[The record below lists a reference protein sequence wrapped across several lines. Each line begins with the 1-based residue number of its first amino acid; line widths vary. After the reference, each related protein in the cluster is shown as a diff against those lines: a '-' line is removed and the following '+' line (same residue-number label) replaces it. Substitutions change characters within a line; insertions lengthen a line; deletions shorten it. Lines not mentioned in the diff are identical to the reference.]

1 MDIRSIATIKAILSE
16 GSFQKAAQ
24 RLNCSQSTVT
34 FQVRQLEN
42 ELSLRLFERI
52 GRRMVFSQAG
62 KAILPHMES
71 ILRSMHDIEEYSSGR
86 CEPTG
91 ELHIAVAES
100 LLSYKVHHILGIFVE
115 QAPKV
120 RIELHSRNCH
130 DIRNGILS
138 GEYDM
143 GVYYDVGG
151 HPNTL
156 KLIRIG
162 EVEGVIVASPA
173 LLPELRDF
181 DSPDQEKDISFVI
194 NEPRSVYRER
204 MQAHLR
210 AKNILL
216 RNTIEL
222 WSVEAIKRSVAGNI
236 GISFLPR
243 FAVERELAEGELVE
257 LPADMPKNKIKAICS
272 HHRNREL
279 SPAMLLFK
287 RLLMEA
293 DMFSEK

>member
-1 MDIRSIATIKAILSE
+1 
-16 GSFQKAAQ
+16 
-24 RLNCSQSTVT
+24 
-34 FQVRQLEN
+34 
-42 ELSLRLFERI
+42 
-52 GRRMVFSQAG
+52 
-62 KAILPHMES
+62 ME
-71 ILRSMHDIEEYSSGR
+71 
-86 CEPTG
+86 
-91 ELHIAVAES
+91 
-100 LLSYKVHHILGIFVE
+100 
-115 QAPKV
+115 
-120 RIELHSRNCH
+120 
-130 DIRNGILS
+130 
-138 GEYDM
+138 
-143 GVYYDVGG
+143 
-151 HPNTL
+151 
-156 KLIRIG
+156 
-162 EVEGVIVASPA
+162 
-173 LLPELRDF
+173 
-181 DSPDQEKDISFVI
+181 
-194 NEPRSVYRER
+194 
-204 MQAHLR
+204 AHLR